1 VDGWFKSDNLT
12 NNGAIMHPILYFQ
25 GNNIKDEGKQENIC
39 ASEY

>member
-1 VDGWFKSDNLT
+1 MDGPEVRNSI
-12 NNGAIMHPILYFQ
+12 NGAIMHPILYFE